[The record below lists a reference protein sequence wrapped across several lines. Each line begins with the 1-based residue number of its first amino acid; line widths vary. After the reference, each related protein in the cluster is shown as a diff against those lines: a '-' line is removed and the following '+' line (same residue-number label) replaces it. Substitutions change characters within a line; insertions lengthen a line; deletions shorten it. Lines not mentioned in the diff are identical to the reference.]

1 MEKVGR
7 KKGGQRAFIKPI
19 SHAVLISERC
29 GIEHACR
36 IKTTCHS
43 TAEFQKWEKLREMIK
58 ILRKNEWGYLR

>member
-58 ILRKNEWGYLR
+58 ILRINEWG